1 MVTSHSYRVAE
12 LSSFVLMLSLLA
24 ALAAPVAAGKVRV
37 KDICSFQ
44 NKQEVDIIG
53 YGLVIGLDGTG
64 GYIQCWPTKCGASQ
78 RRTAV

>member
-1 MVTSHSYRVAE
+1 MLALVAVLCTMVE
-12 LSSFVLMLSLLA
+12 
-24 ALAAPVAAGKVRV
+24 AGKVRV

-64 GYIQCWPTKCGASQ
+64 GCIQCWPTKCGASQ